1 MISLSYRQKILVK
14 QLKMKKKV
22 QKGKFISMLL
32 STLGASLL
40 ENLSAGKV
48 VMSPGEQLEQDKIF
62 NFASSFKGTLMQICK
77 SPHIF
82 VFI

>member
-1 MISLSYRQKILVK
+1 
-14 QLKMKKKV
+14 
-22 QKGKFISMLL
+22 MLL

-40 ENLSAGKV
+40 GNLSAGKV
-48 VMSPGEQLEQDKIF
+48 VMSPGEQLEQDKVF
-62 NFASSFKGTLMQICK
+62 NFASSFKGTLIQICK